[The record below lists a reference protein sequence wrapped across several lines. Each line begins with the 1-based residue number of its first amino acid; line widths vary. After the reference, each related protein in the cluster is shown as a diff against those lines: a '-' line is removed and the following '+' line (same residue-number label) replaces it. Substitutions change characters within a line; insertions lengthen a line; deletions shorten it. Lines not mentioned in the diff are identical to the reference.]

1 MAAGVGCRCAD
12 SKTNWQRD
20 VAAVDRMRQ
29 HCPRGRALG
38 RGQVAGPH
46 APYLP
51 YWLPPIRRRFGAS
64 IYFGDFETKFSPARQ
79 REKGREK
86 GRAIG

>member
-1 MAAGVGCRCAD
+1 
-12 SKTNWQRD
+12 
-20 VAAVDRMRQ
+20 MRQ